1 MTPKDNMPYLVNK
14 RGNLSFLSN
23 VVWDNA
29 DQEDGDN
36 KFKGVVLIQQFV
48 KHLPHKPGVYR
59 MLDENG
65 NILYIGKARNL
76 KKRVANYTREQGH
89 NNRITSMIR
98 STYHME
104 FVVTHTETEALLLE
118 ANLIKRLHPRFN
130 ILLRDDK
137 SFPYII
143 ITDDHPAP
151 ALYKHRGARTRKA
164 RYFGPFASSEAVT
177 QTINVLQRAFLLRT
191 CTDSVLENRTRP
203 CLLYQI
209 KRCSAPCTHE
219 ISESDYIEL
228 VKKAEAF
235 LSGKSQSIKNDM
247 AHAMREAAK
256 NLDFE
261 QAAAY
266 RDRLS
271 ALSHIQSSQGINPQ
285 TVEEAD
291 VFAIA
296 QQGGM
301 TCIQVFFFRMGQ
313 NWGNRAYF
321 PKADLSFPSAEILSS
336 FIAQFYDD
344 KPVPKLILLS
354 EEIKEKSLLTEA
366 LKLKT
371 NQKISVSLPK
381 QRERK
386 ALVYYAYTN
395 ALEAL
400 ARKLAETSTYAT
412 LLQSVAKTFQLSRT
426 PRRIEVYDN
435 SHIMGTNAVGA
446 MIVAGQT
453 GFIKNQYRKFN
464 IRSTTITPGND
475 LGMMQEVIERRFS
488 RLIKMHGLPKKKDI
502 KTKSSDSL
510 PIWPD
515 LILID
520 GGAGQINTVQATLSA
535 LGLEGLITAVGI
547 AKGADRD
554 AGRERFFVKGR
565 SPFTLPPRDPVLY
578 FLQRLRDEAH
588 RFAIGTH
595 KIKRKKETFKN
606 PLDEIK
612 NVGPTRKR
620 ALLNYFGSVKAISGA
635 PVEDLAKVSG
645 ISTAI
650 AQKIYNYFN
659 EK

>member
-301 TCIQVFFFRMGQ
+301 TCIQVFFFV
-313 NWGNRAYF
+313 WGKTGEIELIFLKQICLSLALRFCQVLLRNSTMTNR
-321 PKADLSFPSAEILSS
+321 SQSSS
-336 FIAQFYDD
+336 FCL
-344 KPVPKLILLS
+344 K
-354 EEIKEKSLLTEA
+354 
-366 LKLKT
+366 KLK
-371 NQKISVSLPK
+371 
-381 QRERK
+381 
-386 ALVYYAYTN
+386 
-395 ALEAL
+395 
-400 ARKLAETSTYAT
+400 
-412 LLQSVAKTFQLSRT
+412 
-426 PRRIEVYDN
+426 
-435 SHIMGTNAVGA
+435 
-446 MIVAGQT
+446 
-453 GFIKNQYRKFN
+453 KNHF
-464 IRSTTITPGND
+464 
-475 LGMMQEVIERRFS
+475 
-488 RLIKMHGLPKKKDI
+488 
-502 KTKSSDSL
+502 
-510 PIWPD
+510 
-515 LILID
+515 
-520 GGAGQINTVQATLSA
+520 
-535 LGLEGLITAVGI
+535 
-547 AKGADRD
+547 
-554 AGRERFFVKGR
+554 
-565 SPFTLPPRDPVLY
+565 
-578 FLQRLRDEAH
+578 
-588 RFAIGTH
+588 
-595 KIKRKKETFKN
+595 
-606 PLDEIK
+606 
-612 NVGPTRKR
+612 
-620 ALLNYFGSVKAISGA
+620 
-635 PVEDLAKVSG
+635 
-645 ISTAI
+645 
-650 AQKIYNYFN
+650 
-659 EK
+659 